1 MERTVLGARIDAR
14 VDEMVAA
21 GARAE
26 VEAAAR
32 TASPTVRKALGFRE
46 LLAGDVEGM
55 KTSTRRYARR
65 QLTWMR
71 KLPDAM
77 LIDVT
82 GRTPADVARELHA
95 ALT

>member
-1 MERTVLGARIDAR
+1 
-14 VDEMVAA
+14 
-21 GARAE
+21 
-26 VEAAAR
+26 
-32 TASPTVRKALGFRE
+32 
-46 LLAGDVEGM
+46 M

-71 KLPDAM
+71 KLPDVT

-82 GRTPADVARELHA
+82 DRTPAEVAQELHA